1 MRYRENGDTLGS
13 AVRHHRVGFFLVS
26 ASIGLVAVTAQAAA
40 EEPEYDLPEI
50 VVTTKAGGASKPAK
64 KEPSQVSSPTEGV
77 GATTPAQSA
86 ATHGPAPAYQ
96 GVSSGRAQSDRI
108 VEQVSTVDEV
118 TAEQIERS
126 GAGTLDEAIRLM
138 PGVSI
143 VNGGDGVPRINIR
156 GFRTRNVTL
165 LIDGVPQSATY
176 DGQFDPRAIP
186 VENIARIKVT
196 RGGGSVLYGPGGNA
210 AVIDIITKSAGPGL
224 HATTEAGFGAGKDKE
239 GRVTASY
246 GSATVKSF
254 ASASIYDQDAYHLSD
269 DFNFTK
275 LQPSDARVNSDRQ
288 DRSYYANTQWTP
300 SDAFRWGFSVNH
312 RKGEY
317 GKPPTTF
324 NSFNNA
330 GACQNQAT
338 NGPCDPFSTGVRFE
352 RVDDYDGLSLQTSG
366 LIKLGS
372 GLTLRPTAYYNQL
385 DELTNRFDNASYNSQ
400 LLNGATSEDATTAIF
415 GGGAQLAYRM
425 DERNLVTLAF
435 DGHREDWSSDG
446 FSRSTVQVTARAT
459 GPNQCGPACR
469 AALANAC
476 KSLGGVLPSG
486 GGGITIANGVA
497 RSNCNNARSSI
508 ANDNSL
514 DVYSAAVEYETQ
526 ITQRLSAVVGAGW
539 AEQRR
544 EDTSDSDFTYLAG
557 LRFAVTEDTALRGS
571 VARKIR
577 FPTLRNLYGT
587 NEGDPALKTEV
598 TQNYEIG
605 LEQQL
610 PTLNAFLSVAV
621 FRIDADNFISKDRT
635 TQFFENKDL
644 LRFQGVETTAT
655 FRPVDDLGIQLGYTY
670 LKSENLAPVPGGTS
684 AVQFEAEHMATVS
697 ATYRVLAGTTLS
709 ADYQFVTGSVAISR
723 DERATLELDPYH
735 LLNLGIT
742 QDLAGERAQLFG
754 RVENV
759 LDEDYE
765 TAYGFPEAGRTFYL
779 GMRTKL

>member
-1 MRYRENGDTLGS
+1 
-13 AVRHHRVGFFLVS
+13 
-26 ASIGLVAVTAQAAA
+26 
-40 EEPEYDLPEI
+40 
-50 VVTTKAGGASKPAK
+50 
-64 KEPSQVSSPTEGV
+64 
-77 GATTPAQSA
+77 
-86 ATHGPAPAYQ
+86 
-96 GVSSGRAQSDRI
+96 
-108 VEQVSTVDEV
+108 
-118 TAEQIERS
+118 
-126 GAGTLDEAIRLM
+126 M

-165 LIDGVPQSATY
+165 LIDGVPHSATY

-224 HATTEAGFGAGKDKE
+224 HATTEASFGAGKDKE
-239 GRVTASY
+239 ARVTASY
-246 GSATVKSF
+246 GSDTIKSF
-254 ASASIYDQDAYHLSD
+254 VSASIYDQDAYHLSD
-269 DFNFTK
+269 DFNFTQ
-275 LQPSDARVNSDRQ
+275 LQPNDARVNSDRE

-300 SDAFRWGFSVNH
+300 SESFKWGFSVNH

-330 GACQNQAT
+330 GVCQNQAT

-352 RVDDYDGLSLQTSG
+352 RVDEYDGLSLQTSG
-366 LIKLGS
+366 LIKLGN

-400 LLNGATSEDATTAIF
+400 LLNGATREDATTTIF

-425 DERNLVTLAF
+425 NERNLVTLAF
-435 DGHREDWSSDG
+435 DGHREDWNSDG
-446 FSRSTVQVTARAT
+446 FSRGTVQVTGTAT
-459 GPNQCGPACR
+459 GQNQCGAACR

-476 KSLGGVLPSG
+476 SALGGTLASG
-486 GGGITIANGVA
+486 GGGGGGGGSGITVANGVA
-497 RSNCNNARSSI
+497 RSNCTGARSSI

-514 DVYSAAVEYETQ
+514 DVYSAAVEYEAQ
-526 ITQRLSAVVGAGW
+526 ITHQLSAVLGAGW

-544 EDTSDSDFTYLAG
+544 EDTSDSDYTYLAG

-587 NEGDPALKTEV
+587 NEGDPSLETEV

-610 PTLNAFLSVAV
+610 PALNAFLSVAV
-621 FRIDADNFISKDRT
+621 FRIDAENFISKNRA

-655 FRPVDDLGIQLGYTY
+655 FRPADDIGIQLGYTY
-670 LKSENLAPVPGGTS
+670 LDSENLAPVAGGTT
-684 AVQFEAEHMATVS
+684 AVQFEPEHTATLS
-697 ATYRVLAGTTLS
+697 ANYRVLAGTTLS
-709 ADYQFVTGSVAISR
+709 ADYQFVAGSVAITR
-723 DERATLELDPYH
+723 DELSTRELDAYH
-735 LLNLGIT
+735 LVNLGVT
-742 QDLAGERAQLFG
+742 QDLAGNAAQLFG

-759 LDEDYE
+759 LDEDYQ

-779 GMRTKL
+779 GLRTKL